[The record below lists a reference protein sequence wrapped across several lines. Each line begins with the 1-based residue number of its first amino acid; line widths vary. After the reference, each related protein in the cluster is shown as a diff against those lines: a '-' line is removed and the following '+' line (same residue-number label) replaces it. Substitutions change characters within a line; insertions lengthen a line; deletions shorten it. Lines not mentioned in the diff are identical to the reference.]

1 MYEQYLAALKEA
13 LPQSREL
20 IMEVYHTDFAVEI
33 KDDDSPVT
41 KADKANDA
49 FLRDFL
55 SKRFPD
61 IGFLT
66 EESMDTKERLHQ
78 KAIWIIDPVD
88 GTSEFVHRTGE
99 FTVNIALCVDHE
111 IVLGVIYAPVLNR
124 LYYAIKGQGAYVEQ
138 DFKDPVR
145 IHVSDKD
152 FDLKAMR
159 SISHFNEK
167 EKAFMERNNEKFSGE
182 ATPVGAALKFAYLA
196 EGKFDFYIRIS
207 GGTKEWDVA
216 SGDLILSEAGGV
228 MVEPDGSHLTYN
240 REDVYNRNGYV
251 MANKES
257 NLLLGM

>member
-1 MYEQYLAALKEA
+1 MYEQYLAAIKEA
-13 LPQSREL
+13 LPHSREL
-20 IMEVYHTDFAVEI
+20 ILSIYHSPFAVEI

-49 FLRDFL
+49 YLREFL
-55 SKRFPD
+55 SARFPE

-66 EESMDTKERLHQ
+66 EESQDTKLRLHQ

-88 GTSEFVHRTGE
+88 GTSEFVKKTDE

-111 IVLGVIYAPVLNR
+111 IVVGVIYAPVLDR
-124 LYYAIKGQGAYVEQ
+124 LYYAIKGQGAYVE
-138 DFKDPVR
+138 DSSHKPVR
-145 IHVSDKD
+145 LHVSEKD
-152 FDLKAMR
+152 HELKAMR
-159 SISHFNEK
+159 SISHFNDL
-167 EKAFMERNNEKFSGE
+167 EKAFMERNQDRFEGE

-216 SGDLILSEAGGV
+216 SGNLILTEAGGI
-228 MVEPDGSHLTYN
+228 MVEPSGAKLYYN

-257 NLLLGM
+257 NLLLGK